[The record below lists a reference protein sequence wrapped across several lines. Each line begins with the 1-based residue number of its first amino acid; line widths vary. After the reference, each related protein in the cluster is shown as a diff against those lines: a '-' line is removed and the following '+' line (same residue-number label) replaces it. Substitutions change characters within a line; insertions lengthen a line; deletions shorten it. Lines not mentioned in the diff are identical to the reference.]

1 MLHENLRLK
10 RKERGLSQEELASRL
25 HVVRQTISKWEKGMS
40 VPDSE
45 QLIKIAVI
53 LETTVSELLGTKVEN
68 EEEPDRLAKEL
79 SRINTQLAIRNHRTR
94 RVLKIIAVAL
104 LVFVA
109 LIFAIMALN
118 YVPMSQSKYTKR
130 DALLLPNRT
139 DVISVSVSCDN
150 EREAITDKREIDD
163 LFANLSTVRIKSGE
177 SYNDAPMT
185 DKFIKIF
192 FEVSDGLSGCVVYVF
207 EDENGFFIE
216 QPYNGIFSIEEKQY
230 TEIFGLF
237 FRGTVTNAPYKVP
250 APNELLT
257 KAARPFFLQ
266 QTA

>member
-40 VPDSE
+40 VPDS
-45 QLIKIAVI
+45 
-53 LETTVSELLGTKVEN
+53 
-68 EEEPDRLAKEL
+68 
-79 SRINTQLAIRNHRTR
+79 
-94 RVLKIIAVAL
+94 VAL
-104 LVFVA
+104 LVFIA

-118 YVPMSQSKYTKR
+118 YAPMSQSKYTKR
-130 DALLLPNRT
+130 DAALLLPNRT
-139 DVISVSVSCDN
+139 DVISVSISCDD
-150 EREAITDKREIDD
+150 ERETITDKREIDD

-177 SYNDAPMT
+177 SYNDSPMT

-216 QPYNGIFSIEEKQY
+216 QHYSGIFSMEEKQY
-230 TEIFGLF
+230 AEIFETLF
-237 FRGTVTNAPYKVP
+237 
-250 APNELLT
+250 
-257 KAARPFFLQ
+257 
-266 QTA
+266 

>member
-1 MLHENLRLK
+1 MKSLEKEGVSVLHENLRLK

-53 LETTVSELLGTKVEN
+53 LETTVSELLGTQVEN
-68 EEEPDRLAKEL
+68 EEEPNRLAKEL

-104 LVFVA
+104 LVFIA

-118 YVPMSQSKYTKR
+118 YAPMPQSKYTKR
-130 DALLLPNRT
+130 DAALLLPNRT
-139 DVISVSVSCDN
+139 DVISVSISCDD
-150 EREAITDKREIDD
+150 ERETITDKREIDD

-185 DKFIKIF
+185 DKFIKII
-192 FEVSDGLSGCVVYVF
+192 FEVSDGLSGCTVYVF
-207 EDENGFFIE
+207 EDETGFFIE

-230 TEIFGLF
+230 AEILGLLF
-237 FRGTVTNAPYKVP
+237 
-250 APNELLT
+250 
-257 KAARPFFLQ
+257 
-266 QTA
+266 

>member
-53 LETTVSELLGTKVEN
+53 LETTVSELLGTQVEN
-68 EEEPDRLAKEL
+68 KEEPD
-79 SRINTQLAIRNHRTR
+79 RINTQLAIRNHRTR

-118 YVPMSQSKYTKR
+118 YAPMPQSKYTKR
-130 DALLLPNRT
+130 DAALLLPNRT
-139 DVISVSVSCDN
+139 DVISVSISCDD
-150 EREAITDKREIDD
+150 ERETITDKREIGD

-177 SYNDAPMT
+177 SYSDSPTT

-230 TEIFGLF
+230 TEIFGTF
-237 FRGTVTNAPYKVP
+237 F
-250 APNELLT
+250 
-257 KAARPFFLQ
+257 
-266 QTA
+266 